1 MCKPEDTLERK
12 RTLRRKVI
20 ARRDAIPEE
29 ARRTKSRCVCQRITE
44 EFKRVCTTKA
54 HPTIAVYAAMNSEVD
69 LEDFIECAY
78 ECGARVAFPCMSKA
92 EQQDKDEQ
100 GNQQRG
106 KPERNK
112 PPVRPSMVM
121 RSVSYEQYHAQ
132 EVPFITTP
140 IRAYA
145 TNDVAV
151 KNYPAVSPEEVDFA
165 VIPMVAFDDSL
176 MRLGYGGGN
185 YDSFLSETRSDAAIV
200 GAAFDEQ
207 HVVSVPAEDHD
218 LRLPNIAHA

>member
-1 MCKPEDTLERK
+1 MRKPEDILERK
-12 RTLRRKVI
+12 RALRREVI

-29 ARRTKSRCVCQRITE
+29 ARRTKSKCVCQRIAE
-44 EFKRVCTTKA
+44 ELKRVCATKA
-54 HPTIAVYAAMNSEVD
+54 HPTVAVYAAMNSEVD
-69 LEDFIECAY
+69 LEGFIEYAY

-92 EQQDKDEQ
+92 EQ

-121 RSVSYEQYHAQ
+121 RSVSCEQYRAQ
-132 EVPFITTP
+132 EAPFITSP

-145 TNDVAV
+145 TNDAAV
-151 KNYPAVSPEEVDFA
+151 KNYPAVFPEEVDFA

-185 YDSFLSETRSDAAIV
+185 YDSFLSKTRSDAAII

-207 HVVSVPAEDHD
+207 HVASVPTEDHD

>member
-1 MCKPEDTLERK
+1 MCKPEDVLERK
-12 RTLRRKVI
+12 RALRREVI

-29 ARRTKSRCVCQRITE
+29 ARRTKSKCVCQRIAE
-44 EFKRVCTTKA
+44 EFKHVCATKA
-54 HPTIAVYAAMNSEVD
+54 HPTVAVYAAMSSEVD

-78 ECGARVAFPCMSKA
+78 ECGARVTFPCMSKA
-92 EQQDKDEQ
+92 EQQDEDEQ

-112 PPVRPSMVM
+112 PPVRPSMIM
-121 RSVSYEQYHAQ
+121 RSASYEQYRAQ
-132 EVPFITTP
+132 EVPFIISP

-145 TNDVAV
+145 TNDAAV
-151 KNYPAVSPEEVDFA
+151 KNYPAVFPEEVDFA

-176 MRLGYGGGN
+176 MRLGDGGGN
-185 YDSFLSETRSDAAIV
+185 YDSFLSKTRSDAAII

-207 HVVSVPAEDHD
+207 HVASVPTEDHD